1 MNNGDKYIIL
11 FYEVNSDDDDPT
23 TEENAITS
31 PLLIRDMCKELMAD
45 ADVYDDKATIINQC
59 VRQARAEGMKLVED
73 FPPAF
78 GKIGWGDWVEVARKK
93 KYPNE
98 RMYLVKVVDAEIT
111 EIDRKWKAG
120 KGGGW

>member
-31 PLLIRDMCKELMAD
+31 PLLIRDMCKELMKD
-45 ADVYDDKATIINQC
+45 ADVYDDKSTIINQC

-111 EIDRKWKAG
+111 EIDRNMKIAR
-120 KGGGW
+120 GG